1 MPWPRM
7 LNQCCHKNNFN
18 SSIFLIFFLFILL
31 PFSLFARDIDW
42 DKLEKKARKH
52 IDDRKN
58 SGSSNK
64 SDKREKSVN
73 VSLPEQ
79 PTGRMVVK
87 TEKKLSEKDKRHIF
101 VHMKLANRH
110 FKRKNYDKTISELN
124 TVFDREPDHSGGRFM
139 RAVIAARKR
148 NYLTAW
154 QNILIAQKGDP
165 DNSKLKSFIEKLSTK
180 MAEPQKFIGVPGV
193 YRPVPTY
200 AGEKAADIIEKF
212 LSEPPSRS
220 LIAFTTEEF
229 KKENDH
235 ISYVIKL
242 DFSTPVDADTIMNIF
257 KTASGEAVSRVD
269 DQKDKKHLELK
280 IKITQLPLQ
289 NEKVKKLSSYYDFV
303 KIISTEADV
312 VLSNSVEKD
321 MPDNK
326 LEATSQVS
334 ARTFASLND
343 FLRKASPYAHSFR
356 VLNLKLSHI
365 PNSQEIIWKGK
376 VKILYQL

>member
-1 MPWPRM
+1 M
-7 LNQCCHKNNFN
+7 LKSEWKNNKFK
-18 SSIFLIFFLFILL
+18 FFLFIFLTILL
-31 PFSLFARDIDW
+31 PFSLLARDIDW
-42 DKLEKKARKH
+42 DKLEEKARKH
-52 IDDRKN
+52 MDNRNN
-58 SGSSNK
+58 SRSSGK
-64 SDKREKSVN
+64 SGKGNKSVN
-73 VSLPEQ
+73 ISLPEQ

-87 TEKKLSEKDKRHIF
+87 TDRKLTEKDKRHIF

-110 FKRKNYDKTISELN
+110 FKRKNYEKVISELN
-124 TVFDREPDHSGGRFM
+124 TVFDRQPDHSGGRFM

-165 DNSKLKSFIEKLSTK
+165 ENAKLKSFIEKLSTK
-180 MAEPQKFIGVPGV
+180 MPEPEKFIGVPGV

-212 LSEPPSRS
+212 LSEEPSRP
-220 LIAFTTEEF
+220 LIAFETTDLT
-229 KKENDH
+229 KESDH
-235 ISYVIKL
+235 ISFNIKL
-242 DFSTPVDADTIMNIF
+242 DFSTPVDADTIINIF
-257 KTASGEAVSRVD
+257 KVASGEPVSRVD
-269 DQKDKKHLELK
+269 DQKEKKHLELK

-312 VLSNSVEKD
+312 VLSNSIEKD
-321 MPDNK
+321 LPDNK

-334 ARTFASLND
+334 ARTFSSLND
-343 FLRKASPYAHSFR
+343 FLRKASPYAHSYR

-365 PNSQEIIWKGK
+365 TNSQEIIWKGK